1 MPSSKFNQRPV
12 PKRRPAICIAPA
24 GSCLPPYDFDDPPF
38 LQAFIDWWDLDPV
51 DPIGASGYCVL
62 AKTGPE
68 PTYYGQAAPAG
79 TRIAAEVWAT
89 GTPPLWNV
97 DAILFWLTG
106 PAIIWHFT
114 DVPVDPQVPFDSGL
128 LQDINIPGQDYR
140 FARILN

>member
-12 PKRRPAICIAPA
+12 PRRRPAICIAPA
-24 GSCLPPYDFDDPPF
+24 GSCLPHYDFNNPPF
-38 LQAFIDWWDLDPV
+38 LQATIDWFDLDPL
-51 DPIGASGYCVL
+51 DPIGASGYCLL

-68 PTYYGQAAPAG
+68 PRYYGESAPAG

-97 DAILFWLTG
+97 DAILFWEARAPVT
-106 PAIIWHFT
+106 WHFT
-114 DVPVDPQVPFDSGL
+114 AVTVDPDVPFDSGL
-128 LQDINIPGQDYR
+128 LSNINLPGQDYR